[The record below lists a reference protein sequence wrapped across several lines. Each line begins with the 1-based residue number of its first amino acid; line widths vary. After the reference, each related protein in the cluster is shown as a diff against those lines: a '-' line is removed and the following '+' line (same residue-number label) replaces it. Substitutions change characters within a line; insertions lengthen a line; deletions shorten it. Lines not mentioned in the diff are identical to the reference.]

1 MLENV
6 NKENFRG
13 DGDRHFLV
21 FPSHPLLLQYLSAK
35 QTAWLH
41 LQRVI
46 FCLCHI
52 NQQHNP
58 TPPPNPCTNP
68 HDTAPPCF
76 CLSAK
81 HGDSSSD
88 GRKKFLPTCIK
99 CKCVCWRRGAHTHTS
114 RRKRSHTQTHNTT
127 RAACLWEGR
136 VTNNTKN
143 TNVRR
148 CKSKHFVHFKSVPAG
163 LARLSHNKHM
173 SDHIP

>member
-6 NKENFRG
+6 DKENFRG
-13 DGDRHFLV
+13 DGDRHFLA

-52 NQQHNP
+52 NRQHNP

-68 HDTAPPCF
+68 HNTAPPCF

-88 GRKKFLPTCIK
+88 GRKKIFPTCIK
-99 CKCVCWRRGAHTHTS
+99 CKCVCWRRGARAHTQADANTHTHTNTQHKPS
-114 RRKRSHTQTHNTT
+114 SLSVGGTCHQQHKEHKCEEMQKQTLCTLQKRSCGSRST
-127 RAACLWEGR
+127 
-136 VTNNTKN
+136 
-143 TNVRR
+143 
-148 CKSKHFVHFKSVPAG
+148 
-163 LARLSHNKHM
+163 LSQQAYV
-173 SDHIP
+173 